1 MDLPAQLAPAA
12 ATVPAGPAH
21 ALDGM
26 GRGMEMGRRG
36 FAASYTSTRTALPA
50 ETMPFSKKMSAQS
63 RGAHSG
69 DWEQGGARLV
79 AGILRKKWVVG
90 NVGFSACVSPG
101 VPGGALKAGQP
112 GKVWAYLAKKRQ
124 KHQLPG
130 RSIGWSPSQ
139 HIVMGRPH

>member
-1 MDLPAQLAPAA
+1 
-12 ATVPAGPAH
+12 
-21 ALDGM
+21 
-26 GRGMEMGRRG
+26 MGRRG

-101 VPGGALKAGQP
+101 VPGVHQKLGSLERSGLTWPKKGRNISCQEGVLGGALP
-112 GKVWAYLAKKRQ
+112 NT
-124 KHQLPG
+124 
-130 RSIGWSPSQ
+130 S
-139 HIVMGRPH
+139 